1 MSDNHSILTTKSGNF
16 KIFIEYFDKVKK
28 ERNGNISFSLG
39 EDGKVVME
47 SDSVIM
53 RLTKSDVK
61 NIIKLLYDLYKE
73 MR

>member
-1 MSDNHSILTTKSGNF
+1 NHSIMVTKSGNF
-16 KIFIEYFDKVKK
+16 KIFIEYFDKKK
-28 ERNGNISFSLG
+28 KDGNGDISFSLG